1 MFCGDPASL
10 TALLVKKVCSKHPVM
25 KNLYVF
31 LVLAI
36 SVVQANAQ
44 KQTEVTPVSGDSWI
58 SHLHRP
64 LENTSMG
71 KTGLLGPPSP
81 LRVSDELA
89 ERSFQDLGIDATKR
103 ETLHGADLFRLNCQG
118 CHGESGLG
126 VPPEIN
132 SVIEPTRATSAA
144 YIMDR
149 MRKRGMDTNRAQATE
164 MANQAKG
171 AILQRLHVGGVDMPP
186 FPHLNDAEV
195 RAIFA
200 YLRQLSEIPGAE
212 NQQVSVDEP
221 SVRVGEHIV
230 KSTCH
235 ICHTAMGVNPSS
247 DELMQ
252 GAIPPLS
259 SLTARVNLRQFERKV
274 RHGAPIMMGT
284 PQLPYRGR
292 MPVFEYLSESE
303 VADAY
308 MYLRMFPPSAKT
320 DTDDKS
326 SHVQLASQVER
337 LAPGEEPPTGTPH
350 SAKAAPRQARAQK
363 TLLLPV
369 AAGVVVVLLIVGG
382 VVFTVYDV
390 KRSKPR
396 PIRLHAAESANVS
409 SAILEIRAKRIP
421 EDPDKQAAWRSR
433 FERTEHDLF
442 ESTWF
447 SPELEKEDGVA

>member
-1 MFCGDPASL
+1 MK
-10 TALLVKKVCSKHPVM
+10 TLLVSFVIAM
-25 KNLYVF
+25 
-31 LVLAI
+31 A
-36 SVVQANAQ
+36 VVQAAAQ
-44 KQTEVTPVSGDSWI
+44 KQPSVTPVTGDSWI
-58 SHLHRP
+58 NHLHRP
-64 LENTSMG
+64 LDQTSMG

-89 ERSFQDLGIDATKR
+89 ERNFQDLGVDATKR

-186 FPHLNDAEV
+186 FPHLSDAEV
-195 RAIFA
+195 RSIFA
-200 YLRQLSEIPGAE
+200 YLRQLAEVPGAE
-212 NQQVSVDEP
+212 SQQVSVDEP
-221 SVRVGEHIV
+221 SVRVGEHVV

-235 ICHTAMGVNPSS
+235 ICHTAVGVNPSS

-259 SLTARVNLRQFERKV
+259 SLTARVNLHQFERKV

-292 MPVFEYLSESE
+292 MPVFEYLTESE

-308 MYLRMFPPSAKT
+308 MYLKLFPPSAWT
-320 DTDDKS
+320 DTNDKS
-326 SHVQLASQVER
+326 THVQLASQVER
-337 LAPGEEPPTGTPH
+337 IAPGEEPPSALPH
-350 SAKAAPRQARAQK
+350 SAATAPRRAAAQK
-363 TLLLPV
+363 WSFLPLI
-369 AAGVVVVLLIVGG
+369 AGIFVGLLIVGG
-382 VVFTVYDV
+382 AAFTIYDV

-396 PIRLHAAESANVS
+396 TIKFFSASRDSLAALTAGRSDAP
-409 SAILEIRAKRIP
+409 KRVP
-421 EDPDKQAAWRSR
+421 HDPDKQAAWRSR
-433 FERTEHDLF
+433 LQRTEHEVF
-442 ESTWF
+442 ESSWF
-447 SPELEKEDGVA
+447 SGSIESEDGAA